1 MMCTSYYADCV
12 RTSVV
17 DRLLSS
23 CSVATFTS
31 VESKALPKRSQ
42 QCMLGIHGILE
53 ACRAVFNDCFTTAR
67 TLARVTGATCVS
79 HEHLLVQTVR
89 L

>member
-1 MMCTSYYADCV
+1 
-12 RTSVV
+12 
-17 DRLLSS
+17 
-23 CSVATFTS
+23 
-31 VESKALPKRSQ
+31 
-42 QCMLGIHGILE
+42 MLGIHGIPE

-79 HEHLLVQTVR
+79 HEHLLVPLGYSIAYNHCEYEVHGGQT